1 MKFIHGI
8 DRDQIY
14 LFPVSVEETIDQ
26 DNIVRAIDLFVESL
40 SLKGMG
46 FKMDFVEN
54 GRPAY
59 HPKDLLK
66 LFIYGYLNK
75 TRSSRDLEKEC
86 KRNIEVIWLLKGLQ
100 PDHNTISNYRRDN
113 PKAIRN
119 VFRATVQ
126 LAKNCDLIGGV
137 LIAGDSTKLR
147 AQNSKK
153 NNYNEKKIE
162 RHVNYIEQ
170 KLEDYMEAMAS
181 ADGDEKEEISNQIDV
196 QIERLQKYEDIAA
209 QLEASNDTQV
219 STSDP
224 ESRHM
229 ITRNNIAEVCYN
241 VQATNDAKH
250 CLIIDYEVT
259 NENDNKAMG
268 SMVSRATKIL
278 ERTDITALFDKGYH
292 NGIELETAQKLGVE
306 TLVAIPAVAVS
317 SQAPNPA
324 FNASE
329 FIYHPD
335 NDCYQCPAGNY
346 LITNGKWHT
355 KNRGKNARDKLV
367 KRYITAE
374 CTLCEHKAKCTKMD
388 RGRVIERSQQAEYI
402 EQNRKNI
409 EQKEAL
415 YKRRQ
420 AIVEHPFGTIKRQ
433 WGFSYI
439 MTKKGKQRASSDVG
453 LVFIAYNLRRIINIL
468 GFRGFLTALLTACSY
483 LFAQISL
490 LRLKI
495 RHFDPLE
502 NIIQIFS
509 PSEPPYL
516 KPAYIRSLNGVI
528 GGF

>member
-8 DRDQIY
+8 DRDQIC
-14 LFPVSVEETIDQ
+14 LFPVSVDEAIDQ

-40 SLKGMG
+40 ILQKMG

-66 LFIYGYLNK
+66 LFMYGYLNK

-86 KRNIEVIWLLKGLQ
+86 KRNIEVIWLMKGLQ
-100 PDHNTISNYRRDN
+100 PDHNTISNFRRDN
-113 PKAIRN
+113 PKAIKN
-119 VFRATVQ
+119 VFRATVE

-170 KLEDYMEAMAS
+170 KLEDYLEAIAS
-181 ADGDEKEEISNQIDV
+181 ADGDEKEEISKQIDE
-196 QIERLQKYEDIAA
+196 QIDRLQKYEDIAA
-209 QLEASNDTQV
+209 QLVASNDTQI

-229 ITRNNIAEVCYN
+229 ITRNNITEVCYN
-241 VQATNDAKH
+241 VQATTDAKH
-250 CLIIDYEVT
+250 CLMIDYEVT

-268 SMVSRATKIL
+268 SMVTRATEIL
-278 ERTDITALFDKGYH
+278 ERTDITVLFDKGYH
-292 NGIELETAQKLGVE
+292 NGIELETVQQLGVK
-306 TLVAIPAVAVS
+306 TLVAIPAVAIS
-317 SQAPNPA
+317 SQAPDPA

-335 NDCYQCPAGNY
+335 QDCYQCPAGKY

-355 KNRGKNARDKLV
+355 KNRGHNTRPILV
-367 KRYITAE
+367 KRYNTTDCA
-374 CTLCEHKAKCTKMD
+374 LCEHKARCTKMD
-388 RGRVIERSQQAEYI
+388 RGRLIERSQQAEYI

-409 EQKEAL
+409 EQNEPL

-439 MTKKGKQRASSDVG
+439 MTKKGKERASADVG
-453 LVFIAYNLRRIINIL
+453 LVFIAYNFRRIINIL
-468 GFRGFLTALLTACSY
+468 SFAGLLTALLTACSY
-483 LFAQISL
+483 LLALRSSILANIGQFAKQELMCVI
-490 LRLKI
+490 
-495 RHFDPLE
+495 FQPLE
-502 NIIQIFS
+502 PVSRRIAFAGKM
-509 PSEPPYL
+509 EPIL
-516 KPAYIRSLNGVI
+516 R
-528 GGF
+528 GF